1 MRRLDTLSPGSD
13 RLRLGPWR
21 GDPTVALLSPSPGVM
36 PTRGMLGRALD
47 DLTAR
52 GYRAVLTPA
61 LTPLEQAPFLTQGFR
76 VHERLHLLRHHLD
89 QRPTARHDLVRLR
102 RGRERD
108 VDAVLTI
115 DRAAFDAF
123 WRFDR
128 AGLADARAATPT
140 HRFRVATT
148 NGEIVGY
155 HVTGRAGNLGYLQRL
170 AVNPAR
176 HGAGIGTSLIGDS
189 LAWCRRRGCT
199 SVLVNTQE
207 ANGRALE
214 LYEHLGFRPEPHGLA
229 VLEYQL
235 AASGTGSNE

>member
-21 GDPTVALLSPSPGVM
+21 GDPTVALLSPSPGIA
-36 PTRGMLGRALD
+36 PTRAVLTRAVD
-47 DLTAR
+47 ELTAR

-61 LTPLEQAPFLTQGFR
+61 LTPLEQLPFLTHGFS

-89 QRPTARHDLVRLR
+89 RRPSSRHDLVRLR

-108 VDAVLTI
+108 VVAVLTV

-140 HRFRVATT
+140 HRFRVCDSHWRGRRLPRHRPCRQPRLPPAAGRESGATR
-148 NGEIVGY
+148 
-155 HVTGRAGNLGYLQRL
+155 GRHRL
-170 AVNPAR
+170 ESHR
-176 HGAGIGTSLIGDS
+176 
-189 LAWCRRRGCT
+189 
-199 SVLVNTQE
+199 
-207 ANGRALE
+207 
-214 LYEHLGFRPEPHGLA
+214 
-229 VLEYQL
+229 
-235 AASGTGSNE
+235 